1 MSQDILNSL
10 IIQAQKETVEGV
22 QNLIEE
28 KGIKQKMLSEAQNY
42 AQAAANHL
50 TDESYPEPQTFEGI
64 NLNEDPNDP
73 NATAQFEYYL
83 VLDYLESIGL
93 KFAPTVFRYESQNP
107 TLLSDRSNLGS
118 NFRLPS
124 YDRTPILVQLI
135 ERLRK
140 YKEGQ

>member
-1 MSQDILNSL
+1 MSQDIVNSL

-42 AQAAANHL
+42 AKAAANHI
-50 TDESYPEPQTFEGI
+50 TDESNPAPQVFEGI
-64 NLNEDPNDP
+64 NLNDDPEDP
-73 NATAQFEYYL
+73 NATSLFEYYL

-107 TLLSDRSNLGS
+107 SILNDRYNVGSNL
-118 NFRLPS
+118 RLPS
-124 YDRTPILVQLI
+124 YDRTPFLIQII

-140 YKEGQ
+140 YKESQ